1 MLAKKEFQ
9 HRRMV
14 SNVLILNDNY
24 FSSHTETFPSHFIRT
39 ISVLQRT
46 DRLTRTHMC
55 SMLEGNI
62 LICIYFNASTR
73 LFYNPL
79 QKHRGSQ
86 PAWANPAAGNSF
98 ELMVKWFSDI
108 LLMGP
113 APQRLELCTNFRRLT
128 WDKTPWSQA
137 NNPRTPDCCTRIQT
151 RPVAYCGH
159 VLAVP

>member
-9 HRRMV
+9 HRRIV
-14 SNVLILNDNY
+14 SNVLILNVNY

-46 DRLTRTHMC
+46 DRHMY

-73 LFYNPL
+73 SFYNPL
-79 QKHRGSQ
+79 QKHRPSQ
-86 PAWANPAAGNSF
+86 PANPAAGNSF

-137 NNPRTPDCCTRIQT
+137 NNPRTLDCCTRI
-151 RPVAYCGH
+151 
-159 VLAVP
+159 LAHWQGLWHTDTYRRSHNKL